1 MRIAKLSLIHQIAIL
16 KPNYLTKQIDCK
28 SIILNSIKY
37 KKIYIQ
43 KNLYFRFI
51 GVVNEKKLY
60 VKVVGMNRKKLIT
73 IPNLLGYYRILM
85 FPVLL
90 AFAFTERETLFA
102 VFLVINLLTD
112 VADGFIARKFNMETD
127 FGARLDS
134 MADNLTYVAAFT
146 GIYMFKLEEF
156 LPHITS
162 FLIYIGLLILAMMF
176 SLIKFG
182 RFPSLH
188 LYSWKTGGYIQ
199 GAFFIILFSYRFIT
213 PFYYFMITWGII
225 SAIEHITIQMII
237 PQMRSNA
244 RGLYWVLKEKKR
256 PIK

>member
-1 MRIAKLSLIHQIAIL
+1 M
-16 KPNYLTKQIDCK
+16 
-28 SIILNSIKY
+28 
-37 KKIYIQ
+37 KKNKI
-43 KNLYFRFI
+43 F
-51 GVVNEKKLY
+51 
-60 VKVVGMNRKKLIT
+60 T
-73 IPNLLGYYRILM
+73 IPNLLGFYRILM

-112 VADGFIARKFNMETD
+112 VADGLIARKFNMETD